1 MRRAIFFPSKRFFKK
16 VSRGFKKE
24 KSTKQKQNMKEVL
37 WIPAKDDDEKEAT
50 IAARHDERLESA
62 EEKTDDVAHRLE
74 SCPMST
80 VEEDSFALSTTTTT
94 TANACD
100 IPFGV
105 DFHKWQRAAMLAK
118 MDAQKGAEEKRKS
131 EMKLS
136 PPPHRVL
143 HTLEEG
149 DEKKEDVATKEE
161 EEKEKVESMVVGQR
175 EDVVEEKKRETLMD
189 ELRKEKI
196 KNRVMERNM
205 KAEAVALARRIL
217 ADEKRRK
224 EDAHVKK
231 KMTGETKKSATQL
244 REEKDE
250 KAKRNKA
257 STRITFE
264 QRYNERTA
272 EMKRRKECRRSTVNT
287 DVAKNIENE
296 SNRNRKP
303 EWNDSFATE
312 RFERFPDAP
321 LRNPVTV
328 EELRRREKEKR
339 KEALHKPFS
348 HSSSAH
354 VHSSV
359 INARKSRSSTSS
371 SSSLTSVVNSR
382 RIFG

>member
-1 MRRAIFFPSKRFFKK
+1 
-16 VSRGFKKE
+16 
-24 KSTKQKQNMKEVL
+24 MKEVL
-37 WIPAKDDDEKEAT
+37 WIPAKDDDDDDEKEAT
-50 IAARHDERLESA
+50 NAARCDERLESA
-62 EEKTDDVAHRLE
+62 EEKANGVAVRLE
-74 SCPMST
+74 SRSMST
-80 VEEDSFALSTTTTT
+80 EEEDSFALPTTTTT
-94 TANACD
+94 ATTAIANACD

-118 MDAQKGAEEKRKS
+118 MDAQKGAEEKRRS
-131 EMKLS
+131 EIKLS

-149 DEKKEDVATKEE
+149 DEKEEDVGTKEE
-161 EEKEKVESMVVGQR
+161 EEEEKVESMVVGQR
-175 EDVVEEKKRETLMD
+175 ENVVEEKKRETLR
-189 ELRKEKI
+189 EKLRKEKM

-217 ADEKRRK
+217 AEEKRRK
-224 EDAHVKK
+224 EAAHAKK

-250 KAKRNKA
+250 KAESNKA

-264 QRYNERTA
+264 QRYNERTE
-272 EMKRRKECRRSTVNT
+272 EMRRRKEGRRSTVIA
-287 DVAKNIENE
+287 DIAKNIENE

-321 LRNPVTV
+321 LRSPVTV